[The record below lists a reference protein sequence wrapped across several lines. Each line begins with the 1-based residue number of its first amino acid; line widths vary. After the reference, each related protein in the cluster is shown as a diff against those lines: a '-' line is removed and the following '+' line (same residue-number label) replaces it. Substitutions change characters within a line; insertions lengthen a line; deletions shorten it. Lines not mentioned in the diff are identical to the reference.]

1 MTLFTLP
8 SASPKQTLVQDF
20 GLGKIS
26 ITYSR
31 PSLRGRTVFGENS
44 LLAPLNLMWR
54 TGADAC
60 TLITFS
66 DYVSIHNIAIEP
78 GTYSL
83 FSIPGATNWELI
95 LNKGNKSIG
104 AYNKEEDLIR
114 FSVPVTHSETPTE
127 TFTINLQHISY
138 ESCSI
143 QLAWA
148 HVVISFTIN
157 TDIVERLK
165 SSYEA
170 QLASEN
176 KPHFPAANFYHLLG
190 NDNARALDNVEKA
203 LATNPEAYY
212 MHYLKSLIEAS
223 IGNKE
228 AAVESAHKTLVTAI
242 AANSNDYKRL
252 AENML
257 LKLS

>member
-1 MTLFTLP
+1 MTQFTLP

-31 PSLRGRTVFGENS
+31 PSLRGRTVLGNNS
-44 LLAPLNLMWR
+44 LLAPFDKMWR

-66 DYVSIHNIAIEP
+66 DDVAIQNTAIEA

-83 FSIPGATNWELI
+83 FSIPGAATWELI
-95 LNKGNKSIG
+95 LNKGNKGIG
-104 AYNKEEDLIR
+104 AYNKEDDILR
-114 FSVPVTHSETPTE
+114 FSVPVTNIDVSTE
-127 TFTINLQHISY
+127 TFTINVQQISY
-138 ESCSI
+138 ESCTI
-143 QLAWA
+143 QLNWA
-148 HVVISFTIN
+148 NVLVNFTVN
-157 TDIVERLK
+157 TSIVERLK

-170 QLASEN
+170 QLTSEN
-176 KPHFPAANFYHLLG
+176 KPHFYAAYFYHLLG
-190 NDNARALDNVEKA
+190 NDNAEALKNVDIA
-203 LATNPEAYY
+203 LESNPNAYY
-212 MHYLKSLIEAS
+212 MHYLKSMVEAA

-228 AAVESAHKTLVTAI
+228 AAIESANKTLSTAI

-257 LKLS
+257 LKLA